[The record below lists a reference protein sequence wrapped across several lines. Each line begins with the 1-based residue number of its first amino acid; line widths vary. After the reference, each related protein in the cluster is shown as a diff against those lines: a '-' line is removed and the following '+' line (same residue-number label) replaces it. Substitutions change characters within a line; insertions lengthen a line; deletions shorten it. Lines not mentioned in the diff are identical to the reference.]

1 MGGVH
6 WLAKRHIDVILEA
19 LKRYSKLTR
28 QELHIYLFDVRK
40 NVSQLKIFNFIKFA
54 VVTKQ

>member
-19 LKRYSKLTR
+19 LKRYSNLTR
-28 QELHIYLFDVRK
+28 QELYIYLFDARK
-40 NVSQLKIFNFIKFA
+40 NVSKLTIFNFIKSML
-54 VVTKQ
+54 VTK